1 MNTLNPRLNAGA
13 LFLNSKFLVLK
24 ILNFLFFYF
33 QVKIGDSKV
42 ELAIKKHPDTWI
54 LNIAAD
60 SFTLGDILKGEE
72 DTEIKSESDSDSVE
86 DLSETETDVSDPGKK
101 RQISAES
108 DTTSDAE
115 TDAGSDDGSEEVE
128 EVDSSLL
135 DMFKNTGVQ
144 FFDVNIEKH
153 FPVIRGQIH
162 SSIA

>member
-42 ELAIKKHPDTWI
+42 ELAIKKHTDMWI

-72 DTEIKSESDSDSVE
+72 DTEIKSEPDSDSVE
-86 DLSETETDVSDPGKK
+86 ALSETETDVSDPGKK
-101 RQISAES
+101 RQISAE
-108 DTTSDAE
+108 SDAE

-153 FPVIRGQIH
+153 LPIKRGQIH
-162 SSIA
+162 SLIA